1 MVKEDVPF
9 LCLLVILIDSIFK
22 MGKSN
27 NQQALLVE

>member
-9 LCLLVILIDSIFK
+9 MCLLVILIDSILK

-27 NQQALLVE
+27 NQQALLEE